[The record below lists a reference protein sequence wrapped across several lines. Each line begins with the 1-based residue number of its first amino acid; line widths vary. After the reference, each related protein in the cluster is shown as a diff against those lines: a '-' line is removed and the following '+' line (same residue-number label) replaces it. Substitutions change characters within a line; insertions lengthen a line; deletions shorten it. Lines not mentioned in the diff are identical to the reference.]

1 MGAFGG
7 IILTNKGRNLQA
19 KAQTGVELKYTRMA
33 IGDGQLSSQSI
44 PTMTKLIS
52 EKKSLPLTKLKVQG
66 QGRVVVGAV
75 LSNQDVTTGF
85 YFRELGVFAT
95 DPDEGEILY
104 GYGNSGTN
112 AEFIP
117 PAGGEDIIEK
127 SIDMNVIVGQAPNVS
142 AVIDSS
148 LVWATQDDVTAA
160 VAEAKEYTDIQIQD
174 LGSKLTPEQIG
185 AASKAEFD
193 AHVANADIHVTKAKQ
208 DAWNAKET
216 TAGAQAKANQ
226 AEMNAKN
233 YVNGLAWQKSAVTDA
248 SGNAINISSQDLNID
263 IPTGW
268 YMGNNMV
275 NAPST
280 DWHYVEIIRHN
291 NLWCCQRAINFNNGK
306 ESMRVKSN
314 GVWSAWKGVGDV
326 LYKKPRA
333 AVFNATLQDKVW
345 TEVLTVN
352 GSGRINHIAANAST
366 GNVFVHL
373 SITIDGV
380 TQILEDR
387 VNSGGNQLLGLY
399 RDSGISGS
407 AATDIFP
414 NVSFESNFSLKIMQD
429 TGSLRSTTVFVDYAL
444 V

>member
-19 KAQTGVELKYTRMA
+19 KAQTGIELKYTRMA

-52 EKKSLPLTKLKVQG
+52 EKKSLPLTKLKIQG

-142 AVIDSS
+142 AVIDGS
-148 LVWATQDDVTAA
+148 LIWATQDDVTAA
-160 VAEAKEYTDIQIQD
+160 LAEAKDYTDVQIQD
-174 LGSKLTPEQIG
+174 LGSTLTPESIG

-193 AHVANADIHVTKAKQ
+193 AHTANTGLHVTAQKQQEWNNKANAVHEHAASAITSGTIAAARLPAATTSAAGIVQLNNSVTSTSTTQAAAAAAVKQ
-208 DAWNAKET
+208 VNDKFGNMIRINA
-216 TAGAQAKANQ
+216 
-226 AEMNAKN
+226 
-233 YVNGLAWQKSAVTDA
+233 
-248 SGNAINISSQDLNID
+248 
-263 IPTGW
+263 
-268 YMGNNMV
+268 
-275 NAPST
+275 
-280 DWHYVEIIRHN
+280 
-291 NLWCCQRAINFNNGK
+291 GK
-306 ESMRVKSN
+306 LEYFDGTM
-314 GVWSAWKGVGDV
+314 WKGVGDV

-333 AVFNATLQDKVW
+333 AVFNANLQDKVW